1 MWQNIPMET
10 LKMKTRIARELER
23 RIESGGWTKRRL
35 SLKAGLS
42 ESAVKK
48 IIGGESHSPRHDTL
62 ARLARTLGCRVA
74 ELTGEEDVAR
84 PHEGHLIDEDV
95 LARVIEGMEVACHDL
110 GIILTAPQ
118 KAQVISLFYKH
129 FSTKSDHERAAA
141 YRDIIRA
148 VSA

>member
-1 MWQNIPMET
+1 MAT

-23 RIESGGWTKRRL
+23 RIESGGWTKRGL

-48 IIGGESHSPRHDTL
+48 IIGGESNSPRHDTL
-62 ARLARTLGCRVA
+62 ARLARTLGCKVA

-84 PHEGHLIDEDV
+84 PHEDHLIDEDV
-95 LARVIEGMEVACHDL
+95 LARVIEGMDVACRDL
-110 GIILTAPQ
+110 GMMLTATQ
-118 KAQVISLFYKH
+118 KAQAISLFYKH
-129 FSTKSDHERAAA
+129 FSTKSRSERAAA